1 MSHIENISR
10 LTLLSAEQ
18 RLPTLATMA
27 VAFAVMVTTWDKRR
41 KTRVQ
46 LAKMPPHLYKDIG
59 LNPVDAHREATKPFW
74 QQ

>member
-27 VAFAVMVTTWDKRR
+27 VAFACSSRDLETVLAAVT
-41 KTRVQ
+41 
-46 LAKMPPHLYKDIG
+46 LSGCHF
-59 LNPVDAHREATKPFW
+59 NPTS
-74 QQ
+74 